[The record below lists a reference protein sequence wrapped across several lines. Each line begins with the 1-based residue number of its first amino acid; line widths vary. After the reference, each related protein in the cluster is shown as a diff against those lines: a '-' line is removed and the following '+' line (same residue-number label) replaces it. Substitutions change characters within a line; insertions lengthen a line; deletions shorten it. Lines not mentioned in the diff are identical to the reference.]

1 LIRAAS
7 DAANAAKYGALSTLW
22 HDDRA
27 VTGKSAGFL
36 RSVLAGGRRHVHFQE
51 TTETLMFR

>member
-22 HDDRA
+22 HDDRLENLR
-27 VTGKSAGFL
+27 VFL
-36 RSVLAGGRRHVHFQE
+36 EACWQE
-51 TTETLMFR
+51 EGVMSTSKKPLKR